1 MTSLVVVGGGGAGGG
16 ILPNFDLSQMGK
28 KPEWLQ
34 WIIDNKDLILSIMAG
49 ITAGLLAWKLGLG
62 GIEALGIGII
72 ITGIVYAIQNLI
84 KYLKDPSWNNFGKII
99 IGIGIA
105 ITGLGIA
112 FLGLPAIVAG
122 VIITILGLL
131 AANWDKVKQGFNTA
145 IEWIKN
151 LGNKAW
157 EWFAN
162 NIDKIQ
168 EKFGWLGVVVT
179 GVFISLFDWLTR
191 IVSGLVEAVRDILE
205 GLFRG
210 VKQILDG
217 IIQMFKGNFKS
228 GLLSVIRGI
237 VNSIAGVINGIISGL
252 NGILYPLRMLISGLG
267 QAIGKPMNVNLVAI
281 PKLPYVKT
289 GAIINMPN
297 RGTLVG
303 GALGG
308 ESGREGVIPLTD
320 SQAMETLGEAIG
332 RYINLNATIPVYV
345 GNRQIAREIKRINT
359 ENDFAFNS

>member
-1 MTSLVVVGGGGAGGG
+1 M
-16 ILPNFDLSQMGK
+16 PNFDLSSMNAEPPK
-28 KPEWLQ
+28 WLK
-34 WIIDNKDLILSIMAG
+34 WIIDNKDLILSILAG
-49 ITAGLLAWKLGLG
+49 IATALTLFKLGLG
-62 GIEALGIGII
+62 AIKALGIGII

-131 AANWDKVKQGFNTA
+131 ASNWDKVKTGFNTA

-191 IVSGLVEAVRDILE
+191 IVSGLVEAVRDILD

-332 RYINLNATIPVYV
+332 RYITINANITNTMNGRVIS
-345 GNRQIAREIKRINT
+345 RQLQQIQSEQ
-359 ENDFAFNS
+359 DFAYNT

>member
-1 MTSLVVVGGGGAGGG
+1 
-16 ILPNFDLSQMGK
+16 MGE

-34 WIIDNKDLILSIMAG
+34 WLIDNKDLILSIIAG

-62 GIEALGIGII
+62 EIKALGIGIMI
-72 ITGIVYAIQNLI
+72 AGIVYAIQGLLD
-84 KYLKDPSWNNFGKII
+84 YLNDPSWKNFGQIV

-112 FLGLPAIVAG
+112 FLGLPAIIAG

-145 IEWIKN
+145 IEWIEN

-157 EWFAN
+157 KWFAN

-168 EKFGWLGVVVT
+168 EKFGWLGVGIT
-179 GVFISLFDWLTR
+179 TVFVGIFDWLTK
-191 IVSGLVEAVRDILE
+191 IVAGLVKAVRDILD

-237 VNSIAGVINGIISGL
+237 VNSIVGVINGIIDGL
-252 NGILYPLRMLISGLG
+252 NGILYPLRAGIVGLG
-267 QAIGKPMNVNLVAI
+267 QITGKNWSLNVVSI

-332 RYINLNATIPVYV
+332 RYITINANITNTMNGRVIS
-345 GNRQIAREIKRINT
+345 RQLQQIQAEQ
-359 ENDFAFNS
+359 DFAYNS

>member
-1 MTSLVVVGGGGAGGG
+1 M
-16 ILPNFDLSQMGK
+16 PNFDLSSMNAEPPK
-28 KPEWLQ
+28 WLQ
-34 WIIDNKDLILSIMAG
+34 WIINNKDLILSVLAG
-49 ITAGLLAWKLGLG
+49 IATALTLFKLGLSA
-62 GIEALGIGII
+62 IKALGIGVL

-131 AANWDKVKQGFNTA
+131 AANWDKVKAGFNTA

-162 NIDKIQ
+162 NIDKIK
-168 EKFGWLGVVVT
+168 EKFGWLGVAVT
-179 GVFISLFDWLTR
+179 GIFISLFDWLTR
-191 IVSGLVEAVRDILE
+191 IVSGLVEAIKDILE
-205 GLFRG
+205 GLLTG

-217 IIQMFKGNFKS
+217 IIQMFKGNFRS

-252 NGILYPLRMLISGLG
+252 NGILYPLRMLISGIG
-267 QAIGKPMNVNLVAI
+267 QAFGKPMNVNLVAI

-308 ESGREGVIPLTD
+308 ESGRER
-320 SQAMETLGEAIG
+320 SYSSY
-332 RYINLNATIPVYV
+332 R
-345 GNRQIAREIKRINT
+345 
-359 ENDFAFNS
+359 